1 MLCLLL
7 SLHRKKMRNTELKFT
22 GCAKYVKYVFGSNF
36 KCVVSDNTMLHNTG
50 SKIPLSIY
58 KKRFFFT
65 FFADRF
71 GLEMCFTSFQYW
83 IRKEIFKKKKKVMGK
98 LKVCFFCAF
107 QQNVKITPGS
117 YISKIYS
124 SSAILRSICKVNIQ
138 QTYHS
143 SKIFIQTTFRH
154 SKSI

>member
-1 MLCLLL
+1 MSSMFLEAISNVLCLIIQCYITQEVKFLFRFTKKGFF
-7 SLHRKKMRNTELKFT
+7 SL
-22 GCAKYVKYVFGSNF
+22 
-36 KCVVSDNTMLHNTG
+36 
-50 SKIPLSIY
+50 
-58 KKRFFFT
+58 

-71 GLEMCFTSFQYW
+71 GLETCFTSFQYW